1 MARRKRQS
9 MAGGS
14 GAEDDV
20 NLTPMLDVVFILLIF
35 FIVTSV
41 FIKEPG
47 VDTIRPDAM
56 TEDDLNPSMLIAVT
70 ADNEIWVN
78 RRVYEMSE
86 LRGVIE
92 QLLQENPKGRAAI
105 QGDEG
110 ANIGIILDVQ
120 ELLMELDVEVHIST
134 LQT

>member
-1 MARRKRQS
+1 MARRVSR
-9 MAGGS
+9 
-14 GAEDDV
+14 V
-20 NLTPMLDVVFILLIF
+20 NTGEEEIELNMTPMLDVVFILLIF

-47 VDTIRPDAM
+47 VDTFRPDAM

-70 ADNEIWVN
+70 SDSEVWVN
-78 RRVYEMSE
+78 RRAYEMNE

-92 QLLQENPKGRAAI
+92 QLLQENPKGRAVI

-110 ANIGIILDVQ
+110 AHIGTILDVQ

>member
-1 MARRKRQS
+1 MARRVSR
-9 MAGGS
+9 
-14 GAEDDV
+14 V
-20 NLTPMLDVVFILLIF
+20 NTGEEEIELNMTPMLDVVFILLIF

-47 VDTIRPDAM
+47 VDTNRPDAM
-56 TEDDLNPSMLIAVT
+56 TEEDRNPSMLVAVT

-78 RRVYEMSE
+78 RRVYEMTE

-92 QLLQENPKGRAAI
+92 QLLQENPKGRAMI

-110 ANIGIILDVQ
+110 ANIGLILDVQ
-120 ELLMELDVEVHIST
+120 ELLIEMDVEVHIST
-134 LQT
+134 LQQ

>member
-1 MARRKRQS
+1 MARRASRVNTDE
-9 MAGGS
+9 
-14 GAEDDV
+14 EDV
-20 NLTPMLDVVFILLIF
+20 ELNMTPMLDVVFILLIF

-47 VDTIRPDAM
+47 VDTTRPDAV
-56 TEDDLNPSMLIAVT
+56 TEEGENPSMLVAVT

-78 RRVYEMSE
+78 RRVYEMNE

-92 QLLQENPKGRAAI
+92 QLLQENPLGKAMI

-110 ANIGIILDVQ
+110 ANIGLILDVQ
-120 ELLMELDVEVHIST
+120 ELLSEMEVEVKIST
-134 LQT
+134 LQ

>member
-1 MARRKRQS
+1 MARRVSR
-9 MAGGS
+9 
-14 GAEDDV
+14 V
-20 NLTPMLDVVFILLIF
+20 NTDEEEVELNMTPMLDVVFILLIF

>member
-1 MARRKRQS
+1 MARRVSR
-9 MAGGS
+9 
-14 GAEDDV
+14 V
-20 NLTPMLDVVFILLIF
+20 NTDEEEVELNMTPMLDVGFILLIF

>member
-1 MARRKRQS
+1 MARRVSR
-9 MAGGS
+9 
-14 GAEDDV
+14 V
-20 NLTPMLDVVFILLIF
+20 NTDEEEVELNMTPMLDVVFILLIF

-47 VDTIRPDAM
+47 VDTFRPDAM

-70 ADNEIWVN
+70 SDSEVWVN
-78 RRVYEMSE
+78 RRAYEMNE

-92 QLLQENPKGRAAI
+92 QLLQENPKGRAVI

-110 ANIGIILDVQ
+110 AHIGTILDVQ

>member
-1 MARRKRQS
+1 MARRVSR
-9 MAGGS
+9 
-14 GAEDDV
+14 V
-20 NLTPMLDVVFILLIF
+20 NTDEEEVELNMTPMLDVVFILLIF

-47 VDTIRPDAM
+47 VDTFRPDAM
-56 TEDDLNPSMLIAVT
+56 TEEDLNPSMLIAVT

-78 RRVYEMSE
+78 RRVYEMTE

-120 ELLMELDVEVHIST
+120 ELLMELDVEVQIST